1 MDEHHHEQDVRL
13 SCIGGSRTWGDL
25 VVEQG
30 GSMYYVHL
38 SSMSELD
45 FEHVDRSSFSVV
57 PDNDTVIISNKM
69 APKL

>member
-1 MDEHHHEQDVRL
+1 
-13 SCIGGSRTWGDL
+13 